1 MALEDVYQRNLHH
14 RTHRAGWL
22 RAAVLG
28 ANDGL
33 VSTASLMIGVAAAR
47 AGDQSFLVTAGA
59 AGIAAGAMSMAV
71 GEYVS
76 VRSQNDIEESDRLL
90 EIEHLAIDPEGE
102 FEELVEIYMKRGLS
116 RELAVQVVD
125 AMHKRDPLEAHLRDE
140 LRTISTYKGA
150 SSSGSSRFGMSF
162 TAGGP
167 HSIRWSICPNTGCGS
182 HQHRGLHNPWPP
194 CNGND
199 QCEDCRL
206 KASYPNL
213 ARDWRRNSRNGH
225 HGGYW
230 PSPAC
235 EWHLKHPLATLL
247 HSALNYQQ

>member
-47 AGDQSFLVTAGA
+47 TEQSFLVTAGA

-90 EIEHLAIDPEGE
+90 EIEHLALDPDGE
-102 FEELVEIYMKRGLS
+102 LEELIEIYIHRGLS
-116 RELAVQVVD
+116 RELATEV
-125 AMHKRDPLEAHLRDE
+125 ATTMHAKDPLEAHLRDE
-140 LRTISTYKGA
+140 LGQHPHTKARPVQAAIA
-150 SSSGSSRFGMSF
+150 SAISF
-162 TAGGP
+162 TAGGLVP
-167 HSIRWSICPNTGCGS
+167 FAGAFAPSAGKAAWSIIAFTMVGLIFTGVISAKTAGS
-182 HQHRGLHNPWPP
+182 KLLIPTLRVI
-194 CNGND
+194 
-199 QCEDCRL
+199 
-206 KASYPNL
+206 
-213 ARDWRRNSRNGH
+213 
-225 HGGYW
+225 GGGCLGM
-230 PSPAC
+230 AIT
-235 EWHLKHPLATLL
+235 AGIGQLL
-247 HSALNYQQ
+247 HVSGI

>member
-33 VSTASLMIGVAAAR
+33 VSTASLMIGVAAAN
-47 AGDQSFLVTAGA
+47 ANDFLITAGI

-102 FEELVEIYMKRGLS
+102 LLELQQIYVDRGLPKD
-116 RELAVQVVD
+116 LAHQVAIVMHEKD
-125 AMHKRDPLEAHLRDE
+125 ALAAHLRDE
-140 LRTISTYKGA
+140 LGQHPHTKARPMQAAVA
-150 SSSGSSRFGMSF
+150 SALSF
-162 TAGGP
+162 TGGGLIP
-167 HSIRWSICPNTGCGS
+167 FLGAFAPSLGAKAWSIVIFTIIGLVFTGIVSAKTAG
-182 HQHRGLHNPWPP
+182 
-194 CNGND
+194 
-199 QCEDCRL
+199 
-206 KASYPNL
+206 
-213 ARDWRRNSRNGH
+213 
-225 HGGYW
+225 
-230 PSPAC
+230 
-235 EWHLKHPLATLL
+235 
-247 HSALNYQQ
+247 SALLRPTLRVILGGCAGMLITAGIGQLAHISGL